1 MLHLFQLLVD
11 PAAIVALVK
20 TQCSLEELN
29 DGNKHSELI
38 ELVSQNVMCNYCKA
52 I

>member
-11 PAAIVALVK
+11 PQAIVVLVK

-29 DGNKHSELI
+29 DVKHSENI